1 MRFDLTEKQAL
12 VQQTA
17 RDFAR
22 REVEPGAAE
31 RDRAARWPAELVA
44 RLGERGY
51 LGLTVPAALGGMG
64 LDGVGYALVVEEIS
78 AACASA
84 GAIASVHDALF
95 CAPLLA
101 SGTEAQRREILAPA
115 ASGQV
120 LGCAGLSGS
129 ATVAER
135 QGDGSFLLNGSK
147 RLVTLGPEADHAL
160 VLAVTDP
167 ERPQRTA
174 FLLRRGSPGFTRSSP
189 DEKMGLRAASS
200 CTLFFENVRVP
211 ASHVLGEEGQGD
223 AIAAAALDRGRVG
236 VAAQALG
243 IARAA
248 FAKAADR
255 VTMGAPER
263 VPQPPPAHAG
273 APQSI
278 QFMLSDMAVEID
290 AARLLTHRAA
300 RALDEGASS
309 ATAEIAMA
317 KLFASEAATR
327 VTHRA
332 LQIFGGEGYT
342 AAGGVERCYR
352 DARLT
357 EIDEGTSETQRSII
371 ASSVLGG

>member
-1 MRFDLTEKQAL
+1 MNFDLTEQQAL
-12 VQQTA
+12 VQKTA
-17 RDFAR
+17 RELAR

-31 RDRAARWPAELVA
+31 RDRTARWPAGVVA
-44 RLGERGY
+44 RLGELGY
-51 LGLTVPAALGGMG
+51 LGVTVPSALGGMG
-64 LDGVGYALVVEEIS
+64 LDWVSYALVVEEIS
-78 AACASA
+78 AACAAS
-84 GAIASVHDALF
+84 GAIASVHTALF

-101 SGTEAQRREILAPA
+101 HGTEAQKREVLAPA

-147 RLVTLGPEADHAL
+147 RLVPLGPEADHAL

-167 ERPQRTA
+167 ERSQRTA
-174 FLLRRGSPGFTRSSP
+174 FLVRRGSPGFTRSAP

-211 ASHVLGEEGQGD
+211 AGHVLGEEGQGD
-223 AIAAAALDRGRVG
+223 AIVAAALDRGRVG
-236 VAAQALG
+236 VAAQAVG

-248 FAKAADR
+248 LDKAVAH
-255 VTMGAPER
+255 VKEG
-263 VPQPPPAHAG
+263 PPAA
-273 APQSI
+273 QSI

-290 AARLLTHRAA
+290 AARLLAHRAA
-300 RALDEGASS
+300 RALDEGAVTS

-332 LQIFGGEGYT
+332 LQIFGGDGYT
-342 AAGGVERCYR
+342 AACGVERCYR

-357 EIDEGTSETQRSII
+357 EIDEGTSEVQRSLI
-371 ASSVLGG
+371 ASSVLGS